1 MHFYD
6 AEDCRLDFFLE
17 INANAIHV
25 QLLLLVPAL

>member
-1 MHFYD
+1 MTQKI
-6 AEDCRLDFFLE
+6 AAWIFFLE